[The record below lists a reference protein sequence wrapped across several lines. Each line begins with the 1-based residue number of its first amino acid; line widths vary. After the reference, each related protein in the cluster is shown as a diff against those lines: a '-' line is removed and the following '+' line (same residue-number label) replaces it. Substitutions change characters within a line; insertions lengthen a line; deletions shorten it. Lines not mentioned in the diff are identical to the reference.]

1 MGRLEER
8 YGQPEMV
15 EGALKQKLD
24 SFPNV
29 SSKEPKKLHYLLD
42 ILTEIESAKENPRYS
57 VLLSYFDSSSGVFLI
72 INKLPGY
79 PKLQNIRTIPRSFP
93 TLDF

>member
-1 MGRLEER
+1 MRRLEER

-29 SSKEPKKLHYLLD
+29 SSKETKKLYYLLD

-57 VLLSYFDSSSGVFLI
+57 VLLSYFYSHQQTS
-72 INKLPGY
+72 
-79 PKLQNIRTIPRSFP
+79 
-93 TLDF
+93 